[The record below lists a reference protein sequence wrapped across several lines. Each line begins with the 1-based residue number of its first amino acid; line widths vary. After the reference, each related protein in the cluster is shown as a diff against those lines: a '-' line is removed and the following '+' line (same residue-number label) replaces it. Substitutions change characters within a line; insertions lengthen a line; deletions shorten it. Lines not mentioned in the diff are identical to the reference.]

1 MEINDKVMK
10 ILNNKYFRKRMISIE
25 YLIKKILEE
34 MGCEKY
40 KLISLNISSQT
51 LEIYEKW
58 WLDYKDL
65 NIK

>member
-1 MEINDKVMK
+1 
-10 ILNNKYFRKRMISIE
+10 MISIE

-40 KLISLNISSQT
+40 KLIYLKISPQT

-58 WLDYKDL
+58 WLSYKEL
-65 NIK
+65 KK

>member
-1 MEINDKVMK
+1 MK
-10 ILNNKYFRKRMISIE
+10 IINKKYFRKRMISIE
-25 YLIKKILEE
+25 YLIQKNLEE

-40 KLISLNISSQT
+40 KLIYLKISPQT